1 MTSLPSPALAAWM
14 SRPGDEFLLAEVRLR
29 RIGTGFQLR
38 HRADDALP
46 PDALRELSPG
56 DLRAWAQLTERG
68 AFRPNKFAPGLRR
81 GWRTEA
87 ENATALDAALE
98 GLYPG
103 ALADWFGEREGT
115 AEATSFR
122 EFTGRQ
128 TGMYRNTGQ
137 LSDSQAVAMVRAG
150 CAPACC
156 LRRRVWT
163 VEGLPPDGS
172 ESKCDIPCLE
182 PCALLLEFARRT
194 VRQEQ
199 DTPRTLTLGSGDW
212 ETLQAALAWAVEC
225 PDPRVREGDTSA
237 PANIRRL
244 LRVLERLEEA
254 NSHSNPSK
262 EV

>member
-1 MTSLPSPALAAWM
+1 MTSFPSPALAAWM

-29 RIGTGFQLR
+29 RQGTGFHLR

-46 PDALRELSPG
+46 PDALRKLSPG
-56 DLRAWAQLTERG
+56 DLRAWAQLTDRG

-87 ENATALDAALE
+87 EDAIALDAALE

-103 ALADWFGEREGT
+103 AVADWFGEREGT
-115 AEATSFR
+115 AAATSFR

-137 LSDSQAVAMVRAG
+137 LSDSQAAAMTRAG

-163 VEGLPPDGS
+163 VEGLPPEGP

-212 ETLQAALAWAVEC
+212 ETLQAALAWAVEH

-244 LRVLERLEEA
+244 QRVLARLGEA
-254 NSHSNPSK
+254 APHSITAK